1 MAKERPRCVIC
12 GQETEFFR
20 RATLPLYN
28 TNQIV
33 CTDCKQRYESASA
46 GEQAKLKEQML
57 TSPYLWDRERL
68 QTLLNWKQEE
78 EKRSRGKE
86 ETPAAKVDSRSPA
99 RTCCGQNMQE
109 LGNAH
114 FLLGEHSVLLSELCG
129 PATGAIELAV
139 CRCESCGQIKFFAP
153 KTLK

>member
-33 CTDCKQRYESASA
+33 CTDCKQRYESSSA
-46 GEQAKLKEQML
+46 GEQAKWKEQML
-57 TSPYLWDRERL
+57 ASPYLWDRERL
-68 QTLLNWKQEE
+68 QSLLSWKQEE
-78 EKRSRGKE
+78 EKWNRAKE
-86 ETPAAKVDSRSPA
+86 ENPGSKAVSQSPA
-99 RTCCGQNMQE
+99 RMCCGRNMQE
-109 LGNAH
+109 LGNAQ
-114 FLLGEHSVLLSELCG
+114 FLLGEHSILLGELCG
-129 PATGAIELAV
+129 PATGAMELAV

-153 KTLK
+153 KAEK